1 MNSVF
6 KKGYMYKVSC
16 KPEVLVY
23 VAESKTL
30 AGAEVRMHE
39 GEASGR
45 KLVVVFYTLDDRGLA
60 HRVDSE
66 DLHVKHVLLALA
78 ELLQALDYVLPVDP
92 ERTAATGELMLEAA
106 YQVLEVCRASH
117 ALWHLPQDNMYMSL
131 EMKRMPRR
139 PILKTCCR

>member
-1 MNSVF
+1 MKSVF

-45 KLVVVFYTLDDRGLA
+45 KLVVVFYALDDRGLA

-66 DLHVKHVLLALA
+66 DLHVKHVLLTLA
-78 ELLQALDYVLPVDP
+78 ELLQTLDYVLPVDP
-92 ERTAATGELMLEAA
+92 ERTAATGADA
-106 YQVLEVCRASH
+106 
-117 ALWHLPQDNMYMSL
+117 
-131 EMKRMPRR
+131 
-139 PILKTCCR
+139 